1 MSRSIEKSV
10 SRTVWENSTNKTS
23 KDIIACETPVALVYN
38 GISHI
43 VMMVTPNNLED
54 FAYGISYTENIIGD
68 AKEIYDIEIDEI
80 VNGIEVKINLSSKA
94 FAGLKNSR
102 RNLIGATGCGICGR
116 ESLEQFKTPSTD
128 IKFEGCFKNKAIQNA
143 ISNLSEYQDLNN
155 KTGSVHGAAWCDE
168 KGNII
173 YIREDVGRHNA
184 LDKLIGLLLRKRCD
198 KRGFVIVTSRAS
210 FEMVTKVAVAN
221 IPLLVAVSAP
231 TSMAVEVAEKAG
243 VALVGFARPN
253 RHVIYSN
260 QSNFIESY

>member
-23 KDIIACETPVALVYN
+23 KDTIACETPVALVYN

-68 AKEIYDIEIDEI
+68 AKEIYDIEVDEI
-80 VNGIEVKINLSSKA
+80 ANGIEVKINLSSKA

-116 ESLEQFKTPSTD
+116 ESLEQFNTPSTD
-128 IKFEGCFKNKAIQNA
+128 IKFEGCFRNTAIQNA
-143 ISNLSEYQDLNN
+143 ISNLSEYQDLNS

-260 QSNFIESY
+260 QSNFIENY